1 MVANPLSPEITFSFS
16 RYRTV
21 ISSDWVQNHF
31 PFVIF
36 HLSFFI
42 WKRRSAGFRNDK
54 WDMSNEKWKTAR
66 SLPLALLKSLA
77 VSAALL
83 LCLVAIQAQS
93 SPESHPVDPNARVIA
108 GVSNTTVFGMGQSIR
123 ITGTV
128 KEGAI
133 AFGGDV
139 IVEGSVDG
147 DVAAIGGSV
156 VQRDGSRIGG
166 DVIVL
171 GGIYHHG
178 KAAPG
183 RDPKS
188 VTIMYAG
195 YEDQLRQ
202 VMREPFSLLRP
213 QLTPAFFGVRL
224 LAILFWFIIALAFT
238 AAMPNTVSR
247 AVARLQL
254 TSLRVA
260 IIGLLGSI
268 VLTFGVFLCL
278 LVLPQLIGIVISILA
293 MLLIIVSTLFG
304 RVVISAATGR
314 WLQRRF
320 LPQVKSES
328 ITLLIGVSFWVV
340 MASLPYVWPIVVA
353 GLLVTS
359 LGLALTARYR
369 LSWKKSES

>member
-1 MVANPLSPEITFSFS
+1 MIASQLSLKNQFSVDARPLLRKSF
-16 RYRTV
+16 
-21 ISSDWVQNHF
+21 
-31 PFVIF
+31 
-36 HLSFFI
+36 
-42 WKRRSAGFRNDK
+42 
-54 WDMSNEKWKTAR
+54 
-66 SLPLALLKSLA
+66 ALFG
-77 VSAALL
+77 ALL
-83 LCLVAIQAQS
+83 LCIVVAQAQS
-93 SPESHPVDPNARVIA
+93 QSPPDDHPGDPQARVID
-108 GVSNTTVFGMGQSIR
+108 GVSNATVFGLGQSIR

-156 VQRDGSRIGG
+156 IQREGSRIGG

-183 RDPKS
+183 RDPQS

-195 YEDQLRQ
+195 YEDQLRH
-202 VMREPFSLLRP
+202 VMREPLSLLRP
-213 QLTPAFFGVRL
+213 QLTPAFLGMRV
-224 LAILFWFIIALAFT
+224 LAILLWFIVSLALT
-238 AAMPNTVSR
+238 AIMPNTISR

-260 IIGLLGSI
+260 LIGLVGSFVITVGVMACLLILPAIIGAMIS
-268 VLTFGVFLCL
+268 VLALL
-278 LVLPQLIGIVISILA
+278 LVLLA
-293 MLLIIVSTLFG
+293 TLFG
-304 RVVISAATGR
+304 RVVIFAATGR
-314 WLQRRF
+314 WFTNRL

-328 ITLLIGVSFWVV
+328 VSLLLGIVFWVIL
-340 MASLPYVWPIVVA
+340 ASLPYIWPVVIA

-359 LGLALTARYR
+359 IGLTLTARYR
-369 LSWKKSES
+369 MSWKKP

>member
-1 MVANPLSPEITFSFS
+1 MIWSPSGGVLSP
-16 RYRTV
+16 RLV
-21 ISSDWVQNHF
+21 
-31 PFVIF
+31 
-36 HLSFFI
+36 
-42 WKRRSAGFRNDK
+42 KR
-54 WDMSNEKWKTAR
+54 
-66 SLPLALLKSLA
+66 LA
-77 VSAALL
+77 VLVVLL
-83 LCLVAIQAQS
+83 LSLVAIQAQTA
-93 SPESHPVDPNARVIA
+93 PDNHPGDPNARVID
-108 GVSNTTVFGMGQSIR
+108 GVSNTTVFGMGQSIK

-156 VQRDGSRIGG
+156 VQREGSRIGG

-202 VMREPFSLLRP
+202 AMRDPFSVVRP
-213 QLTPAFFGVRL
+213 QLTPTFFGIRL
-224 LAILFWFIIALAFT
+224 LAILFWFIISLAIT

-260 IIGLLGSI
+260 VIGLLGSI
-268 VLTFGVFLCL
+268 VIIVGGFLSLLFLPPIIGVVTSL
-278 LVLPQLIGIVISILA
+278 LAV
-293 MLLIIVSTLFG
+293 LLIVVATLFG
-304 RVVISAATGR
+304 RAVISAATGR

-320 LPQVKSES
+320 LPRVKSES
-328 ITLLIGVSFWVV
+328 VTLLIGVTFWVV
-340 MASLPYVWPIVVA
+340 MTSLPYVWPIVVA

-369 LSWKKSES
+369 LNWTKSESQKV